1 MTATVT
7 PPTLRAGGRM
17 PSASSDGGPPPRK
30 RGALRSRALPALLVV
45 AAVAAY
51 LLFRTDGAA
60 DSDDAAAFRFFDDV
74 RNWVDANRDSSPV
87 FLYGVNYL
95 RLGVRLLVDAVQ
107 ASLYGLGFAGLVAAV
122 TAIALVLA
130 GWRTSLLALGG
141 FLAFGVLGLWQES
154 VDTLVLTLSAVLLS
168 VVIGVPLGVLAARN
182 RWVGAVLRPVLDVM
196 QIMPTFAYLAPM
208 TLLFLIGEPAA
219 VIATLIYA
227 VPVTIRITALGI
239 GGVSPVT
246 VEAATALGSTPWQVL
261 RKVRLPMARP
271 TIVLA
276 VNQTIMMALSMVVV
290 TALID
295 APGLGQNIVRALER
309 VNVGAAFDA
318 GLAIV
323 VMAVVLD
330 RVTTRAA
337 FNTAKRDARAAQGT
351 AKGNERAAGE
361 GVRQRNGAGWKSVR
375 RAAGRRRRALFE
387 ARAGK
392 AAAAV
397 VVLVV
402 GLVLPVGAADL
413 PQFSFASWVNDA
425 TGWVELHWFGAT
437 EGIKNLISA
446 GLLDPLETVLVT
458 TPWWLFVLAVAV
470 FGTLASGWRAA
481 GIAALAGAGVAG
493 LGLWQH
499 SMQTLATVLVAIVLT
514 MIIGVAAGVFCARH
528 DRLGGAVRPVLDAAQ
543 TMPSFVYLLP
553 AVALFGASRFTAIVA
568 AVIYAVPPVVR
579 LVERG
584 IRDVAPTVVE
594 AAVSAGS
601 TPRQLLWKVQLPMAR
616 GGLLLAANQG
626 IVMVL
631 AMVVVGG
638 LVGAG
643 ALGYDVVAGFSQ
655 REDFGKGLAAG
666 FAIVLLGILLDRLTQ
681 GFHNVKGPRS

>member
-7 PPTLRAGGRM
+7 PPTVRAGGRV
-17 PSASSDGGPPPRK
+17 PSASNDGGRPRQ
-30 RGALRSRALPALLVV
+30 RGLLRSRALPGLLIV

-51 LLFRTDGAA
+51 LAFRTDGAA
-60 DSDDAAAFRFFDDV
+60 DSDNTAAARFFDDV
-74 RNWVDANRDSSPV
+74 RNWVDTNRDSSPV

-95 RLGVRLLVDAVQ
+95 RLGVRLLVDLVQ

-122 TAIALVLA
+122 TAVALMFA

-141 FLAFGVLGLWQES
+141 FLAFGLLGLWQES

-168 VVIGVPLGVLAARN
+168 VAIGVPLGVLAARV
-182 RWVGAVLRPVLDVM
+182 RWVGSALRPVLDVM

-208 TLLFLIGEPAA
+208 TLLFGIGEPAA

-239 GGVSPVT
+239 SEVSPVT

-276 VNQTIMMALSMVVV
+276 INQTIMMALSMVVV

-323 VMAVVLD
+323 IMAVVLD

-337 FNTAKRDARAAQGT
+337 YRSQARPPARGGLGT
-351 AKGNERAAGE
+351 ARGM
-361 GVRQRNGAGWKSVR
+361 
-375 RAAGRRRRALFE
+375 GRTATP
-387 ARAGK
+387 
-392 AAAAV
+392 AV
-397 VVLVV
+397 AVLVLV
-402 GLVLPVGAADL
+402 AGLLLPVGAGDL
-413 PQFSFASWVNDA
+413 PQFSFAGGVNDL
-425 TGWVELHWFGAT
+425 TGWVELHWSGAT
-437 EGIKNLISA
+437 EGIKNAVSA

-458 TPWWLFVLAVAV
+458 TPWWLFVPAVAA
-470 FGTLASGWRAA
+470 FGTLVSGWRAA
-481 GIAALAGAGVAG
+481 ALAALAAAGTAG

-499 SMQTLATVLVAIVLT
+499 SMQTLATVLVAIVLA

-528 DRLGGAVRPVLDAAQ
+528 DRLAQAVRPVLDAAQ

-584 IRDVAPTVVE
+584 IRDVAPAVVE

-681 GFHNVKGPRS
+681 GFHNAKGPRS